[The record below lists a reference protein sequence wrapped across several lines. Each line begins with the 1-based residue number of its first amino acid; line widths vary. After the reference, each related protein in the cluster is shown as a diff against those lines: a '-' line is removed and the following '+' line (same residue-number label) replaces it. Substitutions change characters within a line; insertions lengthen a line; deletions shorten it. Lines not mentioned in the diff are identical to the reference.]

1 MADFSNLHDP
11 SNLITSTLLAP
22 LIDLFKTGA
31 KPTQNDWLELLK
43 LAYHYTTYTDNA
55 KGALY
60 KQCLQDFKTS
70 NVVTQTMMQNVVTL
84 FKDSISPYFDFNSYS
99 NFKTGKVPTASDF
112 NNLLSKL
119 VCNSTNY
126 YSVPVY
132 VGHADYVNIRSIE
145 TVTKSDIRTFMGG
158 AQFSHAGWSPYDS
171 ANHFCRSSF
180 YLPAIF
186 DGEFEFALSLKTDRT
201 FTRYNYI
208 YHAYYMILESDGSW
222 YTDWANPLPGFKTC
236 SNVTSTT
243 ITLDTMAQI
252 YEGYPTANS
261 NDLRGL
267 FFQIERE

>member
-60 KQCLQDFKTS
+60 KQCLQDFKTG

-84 FKDSISPYFDFNSYS
+84 FKDSISPYFDLNSYS
-99 NFKTGKVPTASDF
+99 NFKTGKVPTAADF

-119 VCNSTNY
+119 VYNSANY
-126 YSVPVY
+126 YNVPVY
-132 VGHADYVNIRSIE
+132 VGHASYVDIDKIE

-158 AQFSHAGWSPYDS
+158 QQFSHIGWSPYDN
-171 ANHFCRSSF
+171 ANDFCKSSF
-180 YLPAIF
+180 YLPAVF
-186 DGEFEFALSLKTDRT
+186 NGEFEFALLLKTRRT
-201 FTRYNYI
+201 FTRYSYI
-208 YHAYYMILESDGSW
+208 YRAYYMTLESDGYW
-222 YTDWANPLPGFKTC
+222 YTDWLNPLPGFETC
-236 SNVTSTT
+236 SNVTSTS
-243 ITLDTMAQI
+243 ITLDTMSQT

-261 NDLRGL
+261 TYLKGL